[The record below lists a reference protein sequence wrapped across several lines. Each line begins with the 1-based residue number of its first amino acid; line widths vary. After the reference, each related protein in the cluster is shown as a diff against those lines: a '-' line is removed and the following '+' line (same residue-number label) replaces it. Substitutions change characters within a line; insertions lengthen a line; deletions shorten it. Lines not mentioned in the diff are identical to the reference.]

1 MNKPPKEG
9 WYYVVVADNGEESIK
24 RDYFDGTEWHH
35 YGPLAIKEFFE
46 TLPPTMRPQRKK
58 FGIVANSHD
67 ISKRAGI
74 LSSMSWLL
82 MDAYNKIDE
91 AEHMLESRDGISRTA
106 WRIKRTLGDL
116 VTKVREESNTLVK
129 EMRNE

>member
-1 MNKPPKEG
+1 
-9 WYYVVVADNGEESIK
+9 
-24 RDYFDGTEWHH
+24 
-35 YGPLAIKEFFE
+35 
-46 TLPPTMRPQRKK
+46 MRPQRKK